1 MILPRAVKVASLIL
15 WFFVL
20 TPSAVMAQNQQ
31 APSAAPPS
39 QSTPAASP
47 AQPAPTAAPPAQ
59 PAPAEKLLKPEELEA
74 LVAPIALYPDNLL
87 SLVLMA
93 STYPVEVVQ
102 ADRWATENKK
112 LKGERLKAAVDR
124 QSWDDSVK
132 SLVATPDVL
141 AMMSSQLDWTVKLG
155 EAVLA
160 QQSEVMDAIQRLR
173 AKADANNKLTS
184 TKEQKVT
191 KTQEAGRTIIA
202 IEPTDPNMLY
212 VPYYDPAVV
221 YGTWPYADYPPYYW
235 GYPGYIAGGLIAAGL
250 AFGAGWALSNW
261 GSGGY
266 WWGGGVNWGRG
277 GIIANRPRVNPLG
290 GANWQHRP
298 GAPGAG
304 LRPGAGQRPSIG
316 QLPAGGRPGA
326 GQRPSGGRP
335 RAAQR
340 PSRGRGGLG
349 NVRSGRAHDAARSRA
364 GMGRGGGGRRSD
376 ITVKHD
382 IILLGHLANGL
393 GYYRFSYNGSDRAY
407 VGVIAQEVQQVMP
420 QAVARDGDGYLRV
433 HYDEIGVKF
442 QTYENW
448 LSSGARPPNAVPISR

>member
-1 MILPRAVKVASLIL
+1 MVLRRAVKVASLIL

-191 KTQEAGRTIIA
+191 KTQEGGRTIIA

-266 WWGGGVNWGRG
+266 WWGGGVNWGNA

-316 QLPAGGRPGA
+316 QLPAAGRPGVGQRPGGGQRPSAGQLPAGGRPGA
-326 GQRPSGGRP
+326 GQRPSSGRP
-335 RAAQR
+335 KAAQR
-340 PSRGRGGLG
+340 PSRGRGGGVG
-349 NVRSGRAHDAARSRA
+349 NVRAGRANIASGRGRA
-364 GMGRGGGGRRSD
+364 SIGRGGFRGGGG
-376 ITVKHD
+376 V
-382 IILLGHLANGL
+382 
-393 GYYRFSYNGSDRAY
+393 RA
-407 VGVIAQEVQQVMP
+407 
-420 QAVARDGDGYLRV
+420 
-433 HYDEIGVKF
+433 
-442 QTYENW
+442 
-448 LSSGARPPNAVPISR
+448 

>member
-191 KTQEAGRTIIA
+191 KTQEGGRTIIA

-261 GSGGY
+261 GAAD
-266 WWGGGVNWGRG
+266 
-277 GIIANRPRVNPLG
+277 IG
-290 GANWQHRP
+290 GA
-298 GAPGAG
+298 AE
-304 LRPGAGQRPSIG
+304 SIG
-316 QLPAGGRPGA
+316 AMPASSP
-326 GQRPSGGRP
+326 
-335 RAAQR
+335 
-340 PSRGRGGLG
+340 
-349 NVRSGRAHDAARSRA
+349 
-364 GMGRGGGGRRSD
+364 
-376 ITVKHD
+376 I
-382 IILLGHLANGL
+382 GHG
-393 GYYRFSYNGSDRAY
+393 
-407 VGVIAQEVQQVMP
+407 
-420 QAVARDGDGYLRV
+420 
-433 HYDEIGVKF
+433 
-442 QTYENW
+442 
-448 LSSGARPPNAVPISR
+448 

>member
-1 MILPRAVKVASLIL
+1 MVLRRAVKVASLIL

-39 QSTPAASP
+39 QSTPAAS
-47 AQPAPTAAPPAQ
+47 PAQ

-261 GSGGY
+261 GGGRY
-266 WWGGGVNWGRG
+266 WWGGGVNW
-277 GIIANRPRVNPLG
+277 AMPASSP
-290 GANWQHRP
+290 
-298 GAPGAG
+298 
-304 LRPGAGQRPSIG
+304 IG
-316 QLPAGGRPGA
+316 HG
-326 GQRPSGGRP
+326 
-335 RAAQR
+335 
-340 PSRGRGGLG
+340 
-349 NVRSGRAHDAARSRA
+349 
-364 GMGRGGGGRRSD
+364 
-376 ITVKHD
+376 
-382 IILLGHLANGL
+382 
-393 GYYRFSYNGSDRAY
+393 
-407 VGVIAQEVQQVMP
+407 
-420 QAVARDGDGYLRV
+420 
-433 HYDEIGVKF
+433 
-442 QTYENW
+442 
-448 LSSGARPPNAVPISR
+448 